1 MPKQNIL
8 NTPFAQS
15 YNLELMAKAAA
26 RFLQMNLPLMDL
38 QQSEYVSLLSDVNPM
53 TSSHMN
59 SLYRNFVDAKKLSS
73 VLMFSLV
80 KDKKADL
87 PELLTIDDIVIDGK
101 YLQVPVSKE
110 LQKAWINLTP
120 ALTITKRDR
129 FGSVYVD
136 DIPKVV
142 SSMVRALLCTSYN
155 DSTEWLP
162 PKISTFVIEFYTMAM
177 SMVMDR
183 LFNLSWEE
191 GFLPKMMFAWHYS
204 VLLGPEKDN
213 EDFPILLSRNAK
225 VFKGAVTGQVLKE
238 TIDKVNEIRNGRTM
252 SLEIV
257 AEVLRKMGPRRIE
270 NLQASDI
277 RRLFSLSAQDNT
289 AMMIAI
295 DYPPY
300 LVHQILR
307 VAEGGKHAIMS
318 TVFKNRFSA
327 PYVKGVLDQLVI
339 TKQLIDGV
347 NR

>member
-1 MPKQNIL
+1 MSKQNIL

-15 YNLELMAKAAA
+15 YNLELMAKEAA
-26 RFLQMNLPLMDL
+26 RFLQKNMPNMDMT
-38 QQSEYVSLLSDVNPM
+38 QDGYVGLLSDVNPM
-53 TSSHMN
+53 TVSHMN
-59 SLYRNFVDAKKLSS
+59 SLYRNLVDADKLSS

-87 PELLTIDDIVIDGK
+87 PELLTIDDIVVDGK

-110 LQKAWINLTP
+110 LQKTWVNLTP

-129 FGSVYVD
+129 YGSIYVD

-142 SSMVRALLCTSYN
+142 SSMVRAFLCTSYN

-162 PKISTFVIEFYTMAM
+162 PKISTFIIEFYTMAM

-191 GFLPKMMFAWHYS
+191 SFIPKMMFAWHYS
-204 VLLGPEKDN
+204 ALLGPEKDTD
-213 EDFPILLSRNAK
+213 DFPVLLSRNAK
-225 VFKGAVTGQVLKE
+225 VFKGAVTGAVLKE
-238 TIDKVNEIRNGRTM
+238 TIDKVNEIRDGRTM

-257 AEVLRKMGPRRIE
+257 AEVLRKMGPRRME

-318 TVFKNRFSA
+318 TVFKNRFSGS
-327 PYVKGVLDQLVI
+327 YVKGVLDQLVI

-347 NR
+347 KR